1 MPIFKLTESLSV
13 AAQIT
18 PQDIP
23 NLAEQ
28 GFTAVVC
35 NRPDGEV
42 PQTSQRRAGVVAR
55 AQLRR
60 SYGFAR

>member
-23 NLAEQ
+23 NLA
-28 GFTAVVC
+28 A
-35 NRPDGEV
+35 
-42 PQTSQRRAGVVAR
+42 AGLHCRGVQPAR
-55 AQLRR
+55 W
-60 SYGFAR
+60 